1 MKIPEHITVAGTVL
15 RDEQGRYLMVQE
27 RQPQAYGLWNIPAG
41 WVDEGETPQHAAVR
55 EAGEEVGFEVELQD
69 EKPIYQEENTERK
82 RTYYAFLARIIGG
95 RLKIQEEELLD
106 AGWLELDKI
115 EQLNDDGKIRSGWII
130 ESIRRAENAHN
141 RD

>member
-1 MKIPEHITVAGTVL
+1 LKIPEHITVAGTVL

-55 EAGEEVGFEVELQD
+55 EASEEVGFEVELQD
-69 EKPIYQEENTERK
+69 DTPIYQEENTERK
-82 RTYYAFLARIIGG
+82 RTYYAFLGRIIGG
-95 RLKIQEEELLD
+95 KLEIQKEELLD
-106 AGWLELDKI
+106 ADWLELDKI
-115 EQLNDDGKIRSGWII
+115 EQLNDNGKIRSGWII